1 MKRNIKIKLPDPS
14 EKLTM
19 EEQIAFYEKA
29 KDELCETLG
38 LEQEQT
44 KSPENFTQKLG
55 KEIGIDIHNDTKGKQ
70 ETNEEMIEE
79 EKEIQNHLQE
89 EQK

>member
-1 MKRNIKIKLPDPS
+1 
-14 EKLTM
+14 M

-29 KDELCETLG
+29 RDELYETLG
-38 LEQEQT
+38 LQQEQT
-44 KSPENFTQKLG
+44 QSPENLTQKLG
-55 KEIGIDIHNDTKGKQ
+55 KEVGINIHNDTRGKQ

-79 EKEIQNHLQE
+79 EKELQNHLQE